1 MTGRTSSAEG
11 VPLLVMTTG
20 LELPQALLRPA
31 VIVSF
36 IARGAG
42 PSAQDAG
49 AAVPEPFKDAAD
61 RAVEI
66 LGGAAAQRIGIP
78 ERATEGRPAA

>member
-1 MTGRTSSAEG
+1 MTGKTSSAEG
-11 VPLLVMTTG
+11 APLLVMAAG
-20 LELPQALLRPA
+20 VELPGTLLRPA
-31 VIVSF
+31 GIVSF
-36 IARGAG
+36 VAAGAA

-66 LGGAAAQRIGIP
+66 SGGAAAQRIGIP
-78 ERATEGRPAA
+78 EKATEGRPAA

>member
-1 MTGRTSSAEG
+1 MTGETSFAE
-11 VPLLVMTTG
+11 VAPLLVMAAG
-20 LELPQALLRPA
+20 LELPQALLRQPG
-31 VIVSF
+31 IVSF

-49 AAVPEPFKDAAD
+49 AAALEPFEDVAD
-61 RAVEI
+61 RAVKI

-78 ERATEGRPAA
+78 EIATEGHPAA

>member
-11 VPLLVMTTG
+11 APLLVMAAG
-20 LELPQALLRPA
+20 LELPGTLLRPA
-31 VIVSF
+31 GIVSF
-36 IARGAG
+36 VA
-42 PSAQDAG
+42 AG
-49 AAVPEPFKDAAD
+49 AAVPEPFKDAAA